1 MRVESG
7 RSHSGDGTKVA
18 AELFSRREWQIVDT
32 EAVVQRQ
39 PVYEDAP
46 HQTLEVASI
55 LSFRA
60 VGITPQ
66 FDTQLGHGD
75 LSAVVT
81 EWKLGSERKALQ
93 AGQDHHKCS
102 FVSSASQSQ
111 WGQFF
116 LHFLCCFYPPRM
128 TWEGWERGSGPVYER
143 KRRNKQKAWKY
154 FTAVINAKF
163 HGR

>member
-1 MRVESG
+1 MRRARV
-7 RSHSGDGTKVA
+7 
-18 AELFSRREWQIVDT
+18 VDT

-81 EWKLGSERKALQ
+81 EWKLGSERIASQ

-102 FVSSASQSQ
+102 FVSSASRSQ
-111 WGQFF
+111 WGRLFF
-116 LHFLCCFYPPRM
+116 ALFMLLLPPKNDLGGM
-128 TWEGWERGSGPVYER
+128 GKGVGPVYER

>member
-1 MRVESG
+1 M
-7 RSHSGDGTKVA
+7 
-18 AELFSRREWQIVDT
+18 
-32 EAVVQRQ
+32 
-39 PVYEDAP
+39 
-46 HQTLEVASI
+46 QTLEVASI

-81 EWKLGSERKALQ
+81 KWKLGSERIASQ

-102 FVSSASQSQ
+102 FVSSASRSQ
-111 WGQFF
+111 WGRIF
-116 LHFLCCFYPPRM
+116 LHFLCCFYRPKNDLGGM
-128 TWEGWERGSGPVYER
+128 GKGVGPVYKR